1 MPETT
6 ATPPT
11 PQEALLDRLQGLVQR
26 AEQGDESAMPELR
39 AALDVNP
46 HLWQRYGDLGAQA
59 QAAWLQLVAGP
70 NLLLREAVGRKVEE
84 LKAELGGGST
94 SPLERLLVERAAA
107 TWMHVCYCD
116 ALAAQAKGASEAQSR
131 VMERQ
136 RDAAHRRHLT
146 ALKALATV
154 RKLLT
159 PAPSPVEVATRLDRT
174 GVPSRRHREGIAG
187 AVPAS
192 N

>member
-107 TWMHVCYCD
+107 TWLHVCYCD
-116 ALAAQAKGASEAQSR
+116 ALAAQSKGASEAQSR

-136 RDAAHRRHLT
+136 RDAAHRRHLS

-159 PAPSPVEVATRLDRT
+159 PAPSPVEVASRLDRS
-174 GVPSRRHREGIAG
+174 GAAARRREGVAG
-187 AVPAS
+187 AVPVC